1 MLIGTLRR
9 LRRGVP
15 DPWVLVMITCHAEW
29 ALYWAVAFEGQNN
42 LLTRRIEDADED
54 SSSSTLSYGPVAE
67 EAEEEVLDADVVVDI
82 DTEEFDLFGLMEFD
96 VLLIDF

>member
-1 MLIGTLRR
+1 MLIATLRR

-15 DPWVLVMITCHAEW
+15 HPWVLVTFTCHAEW
-29 ALYWAVAFEGQNN
+29 ALYWTVAFEEQHS
-42 LLTRRIEDADED
+42 LLTRRIEDADEE

-82 DTEEFDLFGLMEFD
+82 DMEEFDLIGLTDFD

>member
-1 MLIGTLRR
+1 MLIATLRR

-15 DPWVLVMITCHAEW
+15 HPWVLVTFTCHAEW
-29 ALYWAVAFEGQNN
+29 ALYWTVAFEEQYS
-42 LLTRRIEDADED
+42 LLTRRIEDADEE

-82 DTEEFDLFGLMEFD
+82 DMEEFDLIGLTDFD